1 MIRSLPRLL
10 TNTSKN
16 NDDYCISNNLFGMFA
31 IHCIFCKGLFGLF
44 TLYSQNTLSRFI
56 HLGMVG
62 ITSISDLSINQIHKI
77 QITMRYFFDRDGNY
91 AGTSMQG
98 WEILLLLLF
107 PVALIIFF
115 VFLPFF
121 ILYKYDSREEDKKYE
136 EEHPEILKVDSYITC
151 WYPWHR
157 YSVAYTLA
165 LIFWVCGLLISLLN

>member
-1 MIRSLPRLL
+1 ML
-10 TNTSKN
+10 TV
-16 NDDYCISNNLFGMFA
+16 
-31 IHCIFCKGLFGLF
+31 HCIFCKGLLGLF

-56 HLGMVG
+56 HLGMDS
-62 ITSISDLSINQIHKI
+62 ITSISNLSINQIHKI
-77 QITMRYFFDRDGNY
+77 QITMRFFFDRDGDY

-107 PVALIIFF
+107 PVTLIIFF

-121 ILYKYDSREEDKKYE
+121 ILAKYNAREEDKKYE

>member
-1 MIRSLPRLL
+1 
-10 TNTSKN
+10 
-16 NDDYCISNNLFGMFA
+16 MFA
-31 IHCIFCKGLFGLF
+31 IHGIFCKGLLGLF

-56 HLGMVG
+56 HLGMDS
-62 ITSISDLSINQIHKI
+62 ITSISNLSINQIHKI
-77 QITMRYFFDRDGNY
+77 QITMRFFFDRDGDY

-107 PVALIIFF
+107 PVTLIFF
-115 VFLPFF
+115 FVLLPLF
-121 ILYKYDSREEDKKYE
+121 ILYKYNSREEDKKYE
-136 EEHPEILKVDSYITC
+136 EEHPEILKADSYITC

>member
-1 MIRSLPRLL
+1 ML
-10 TNTSKN
+10 TV
-16 NDDYCISNNLFGMFA
+16 
-31 IHCIFCKGLFGLF
+31 HCIFCKGLLGLF

-98 WEILLLLLF
+98 WEIILLLLF

-121 ILYKYDSREEDKKYE
+121 ILAKYNAREEDKKYE
-136 EEHPEILKVDSYITC
+136 EEHPEILKADSYITC

>member
-1 MIRSLPRLL
+1 M
-10 TNTSKN
+10 
-16 NDDYCISNNLFGMFA
+16 
-31 IHCIFCKGLFGLF
+31 
-44 TLYSQNTLSRFI
+44 RF
-56 HLGMVG
+56 
-62 ITSISDLSINQIHKI
+62 
-77 QITMRYFFDRDGNY
+77 FFDRHGDY

-107 PVALIIFF
+107 PVTLIIFF

-157 YSVAYTLA
+157 YSVAYTLT
-165 LIFWVCGLLISLLN
+165 LILWVIAFIIGILS

>member
-1 MIRSLPRLL
+1 
-10 TNTSKN
+10 
-16 NDDYCISNNLFGMFA
+16 MFA
-31 IHCIFCKGLFGLF
+31 IHGIFCKGLLRLF

-62 ITSISDLSINQIHKI
+62 ITTISDLPINQIHKI

-107 PVALIIFF
+107 PVALIIFL
-115 VFLPFF
+115 VFLPFYVF
-121 ILYKYDSREEDKKYE
+121 HKYSSREEDKKFE
-136 EEHPEILKVDSYITC
+136 EEHPQILKVDSSITC

-157 YSVAYTLA
+157 YSLAYTIS
-165 LIFWVCGLLISLLN
+165 LIFWVIAMIMALTN

>member
-1 MIRSLPRLL
+1 
-10 TNTSKN
+10 
-16 NDDYCISNNLFGMFA
+16 MFA
-31 IHCIFCKGLFGLF
+31 IHGIFCKGLLGLF
-44 TLYSQNTLSRFI
+44 TLYSQNTLSYSI

-62 ITSISDLSINQIHKI
+62 ITSISNLSINQIHKI

-136 EEHPEILKVDSYITC
+136 EEHPEILKADSYITC

>member
-1 MIRSLPRLL
+1 ML
-10 TNTSKN
+10 TVH
-16 NDDYCISNNLFGMFA
+16 G
-31 IHCIFCKGLFGLF
+31 IFCKGLLGLF
-44 TLYSQNTLSRFI
+44 TLYSQNTLSHFI
-56 HLGMVG
+56 HLGMDS
-62 ITSISDLSINQIHKI
+62 ITSISNLSINQIHKI
-77 QITMRYFFDRDGNY
+77 QITMRFFFDRDGNY

-121 ILYKYDSREEDKKYE
+121 ILAKYNAREEDKKYE
-136 EEHPEILKVDSYITC
+136 EEHPEILKADSYITC

>member
-1 MIRSLPRLL
+1 
-10 TNTSKN
+10 
-16 NDDYCISNNLFGMFA
+16 
-31 IHCIFCKGLFGLF
+31 
-44 TLYSQNTLSRFI
+44 
-56 HLGMVG
+56 MVG

-107 PVALIIFF
+107 PVALIIFL
-115 VFLPFF
+115 VFLPFYVF
-121 ILYKYDSREEDKKYE
+121 HKYSSREEDKKYE
-136 EEHPEILKVDSYITC
+136 EEHPEILKADSYITC

-157 YSVAYTLA
+157 YPVAYIMA

>member
-1 MIRSLPRLL
+1 ML
-10 TNTSKN
+10 TV
-16 NDDYCISNNLFGMFA
+16 
-31 IHCIFCKGLFGLF
+31 HCIFCKGLLGLF
-44 TLYSQNTLSRFI
+44 TLYSQDTLSRFI

-62 ITSISDLSINQIHKI
+62 ITSISDLPINQIHKI

-121 ILYKYDSREEDKKYE
+121 ILAKYNAREEDKKYE
-136 EEHPEILKVDSYITC
+136 EEHPEILKADSYITC

>member
-1 MIRSLPRLL
+1 ML
-10 TNTSKN
+10 TV
-16 NDDYCISNNLFGMFA
+16 
-31 IHCIFCKGLFGLF
+31 HCIFCKGLLRLF

-56 HLGMVG
+56 HLGMDS
-62 ITSISDLSINQIHKI
+62 ITSIPDLLINQIPKI

-98 WEILLLLLF
+98 WEIILLLLF

-121 ILYKYDSREEDKKYE
+121 ILAKYNAREEDKKYE
-136 EEHPEILKVDSYITC
+136 EEHPEILKADSYITC

>member
-16 NDDYCISNNLFGMFA
+16 NDYSISDNLLGMFA
-31 IHCIFCKGLFGLF
+31 IHGIFCKDMLRLFAIYPQG
-44 TLYSQNTLSRFI
+44 TLSYSI
-56 HLGMVG
+56 HIGMDS
-62 ITSISDLSINQIHKI
+62 ITSISNLSINQIHKI

-91 AGTSMQG
+91 AGSSMQG

-107 PVALIIFF
+107 PVALIISL
-115 VFLPFF
+115 VFLPFYVF
-121 ILYKYDSREEDKKYE
+121 YKYNSREEDKKYE

-165 LIFWVCGLLISLLN
+165 LIFWVIAFIIGILS

>member
-1 MIRSLPRLL
+1 
-10 TNTSKN
+10 
-16 NDDYCISNNLFGMFA
+16 MFA
-31 IHCIFCKGLFGLF
+31 IHGILCKDLLRLF
-44 TLYSQNTLSRFI
+44 TVHSWGSFLDIIYI
-56 HLGMVG
+56 GMVG
-62 ITSISDLSINQIHKI
+62 ITSISDLPINQVHKI

-107 PVALIIFF
+107 PITLIIFF

-136 EEHPEILKVDSYITC
+136 EEHPEILKADSYITC

-165 LIFWVCGLLISLLN
+165 LIFWVIAFIIGILS

>member
-1 MIRSLPRLL
+1 
-10 TNTSKN
+10 
-16 NDDYCISNNLFGMFA
+16 MFA
-31 IHCIFCKGLFGLF
+31 IHGIFCKGLLGLF

-56 HLGMVG
+56 HLGMDS

-77 QITMRYFFDRDGNY
+77 QITMKFFFDRDGNY

-98 WEILLLLLF
+98 WEIILLLLF

-121 ILYKYDSREEDKKYE
+121 ILAKYNAREEDKKYE

>member
-1 MIRSLPRLL
+1 
-10 TNTSKN
+10 
-16 NDDYCISNNLFGMFA
+16 
-31 IHCIFCKGLFGLF
+31 
-44 TLYSQNTLSRFI
+44 
-56 HLGMVG
+56 
-62 ITSISDLSINQIHKI
+62 
-77 QITMRYFFDRDGNY
+77 MRYFFDRDGNY

-121 ILYKYDSREEDKKYE
+121 ILYKYNSREEDKKYE
-136 EEHPEILKVDSYITC
+136 EEHPEILKADSYITC

-165 LIFWVCGLLISLLN
+165 LIFWVIAFIIGILSHKLELPQ

>member
-1 MIRSLPRLL
+1 MISIRSLPRLL

-16 NDDYCISNNLFGMFA
+16 NDYCISNNLFGMLTV
-31 IHCIFCKGLFGLF
+31 HCIFCKGLLGLF

-56 HLGMVG
+56 HLGMDS
-62 ITSISDLSINQIHKI
+62 ITSISDLPINQIHKI

-91 AGTSMQG
+91 AGSSMQG

-107 PVALIIFF
+107 PVALIIFL
-115 VFLPFF
+115 VFLPFYVF
-121 ILYKYDSREEDKKYE
+121 HKYSSREEDKKYE
-136 EEHPEILKVDSYITC
+136 EEHPEILKADSYITC
-151 WYPWHR
+151 W

>member
-16 NDDYCISNNLFGMFA
+16 NDYCISNNLFGMLTV
-31 IHCIFCKGLFGLF
+31 HGIFCKGLLGLF
-44 TLYSQNTLSRFI
+44 TLYSQNTLSYSI
-56 HLGMVG
+56 HIGMDS
-62 ITSISDLSINQIHKI
+62 ITSISNLSINQIHKI
-77 QITMRYFFDRDGNY
+77 QITMRFFFDRHGDY

-98 WEILLLLLF
+98 WEIILLLLF

-121 ILYKYDSREEDKKYE
+121 ILAKYNAREEDKKYE
-136 EEHPEILKVDSYITC
+136 EEHPEILKADSYITC

>member
-1 MIRSLPRLL
+1 MIRNLPRLL

-16 NDDYCISNNLFGMFA
+16 NDYSISYNLLGMFA
-31 IHCIFCKGLFGLF
+31 IHGILCKGLLRLF
-44 TLYSQNTLSRFI
+44 TVHSQNTLSYSI
-56 HLGMVG
+56 HIGMDS
-62 ITSISDLSINQIHKI
+62 ITSIPDLSINQIHKI

-107 PVALIIFF
+107 PVALIIFL
-115 VFLPFF
+115 VFLPFYVF
-121 ILYKYDSREEDKKYE
+121 HKYSSREEDKKYE

-165 LIFWVCGLLISLLN
+165 LIFWVIAFIIGILS

>member
-1 MIRSLPRLL
+1 
-10 TNTSKN
+10 
-16 NDDYCISNNLFGMFA
+16 MFA
-31 IHCIFCKGLFGLF
+31 IHGIFCKGLLGLF
-44 TLYSQNTLSRFI
+44 TLYSQNTFSRFI
-56 HLGMVG
+56 HLGMDS
-62 ITSISDLSINQIHKI
+62 ITSISDLFINQIHKI

-91 AGTSMQG
+91 AGSSMQG

-121 ILYKYDSREEDKKYE
+121 ILAKYNAREEDKKYE
-136 EEHPEILKVDSYITC
+136 EEHPEILKADSYITC

>member
-1 MIRSLPRLL
+1 ML
-10 TNTSKN
+10 TV
-16 NDDYCISNNLFGMFA
+16 
-31 IHCIFCKGLFGLF
+31 HCIFCKGLLGLF
-44 TLYSQNTLSRFI
+44 TLYSQDTLSRFI

-62 ITSISDLSINQIHKI
+62 ITTISDLPINQVPKT

-121 ILYKYDSREEDKKYE
+121 ILYKYNSREEDKKYE
-136 EEHPEILKVDSYITC
+136 EEHPEILKADSYITC

>member
-1 MIRSLPRLL
+1 ML
-10 TNTSKN
+10 TV
-16 NDDYCISNNLFGMFA
+16 
-31 IHCIFCKGLFGLF
+31 HCIFCKGLLGLF

-98 WEILLLLLF
+98 WEIILLLLF

-121 ILYKYDSREEDKKYE
+121 ILAKYNAREEDKKYE
-136 EEHPEILKVDSYITC
+136 EEHPEILKADSYITC

-157 YSVAYTLA
+157 YSIAYTLA

>member
-1 MIRSLPRLL
+1 MDS
-10 TNTSKN
+10 
-16 NDDYCISNNLFGMFA
+16 
-31 IHCIFCKGLFGLF
+31 
-44 TLYSQNTLSRFI
+44 
-56 HLGMVG
+56 

-77 QITMRYFFDRDGNY
+77 QIAMRFFFDRHGDY

-107 PVALIIFF
+107 PITLIIFF

-136 EEHPEILKVDSYITC
+136 EEHPEILKADSYITC

>member
-1 MIRSLPRLL
+1 ML
-10 TNTSKN
+10 TVH
-16 NDDYCISNNLFGMFA
+16 G
-31 IHCIFCKGLFGLF
+31 IFCKGLLGLF

-121 ILYKYDSREEDKKYE
+121 ILAKYNAREEDKKYE
-136 EEHPEILKVDSYITC
+136 EEHPEILKADSYITC

>member
-1 MIRSLPRLL
+1 
-10 TNTSKN
+10 
-16 NDDYCISNNLFGMFA
+16 MFA

-56 HLGMVG
+56 HIGMDS
-62 ITSISDLSINQIHKI
+62 ITSIPDLSINQIHKI

-98 WEILLLLLF
+98 WEIILLLLF
-107 PVALIIFF
+107 PITLIIFF

-121 ILYKYDSREEDKKYE
+121 ILYKYSSREEDKKYE
-136 EEHPEILKVDSYITC
+136 EEHPEILKADSYITC

-157 YSVAYTLA
+157 NSVAYTLA

>member
-16 NDDYCISNNLFGMFA
+16 NDYCISNNLFGMFA
-31 IHCIFCKGLFGLF
+31 IHGIFCKGLLGLF

-56 HLGMVG
+56 HLGMDS
-62 ITSISDLSINQIHKI
+62 ITSISNLSINQIHKI
-77 QITMRYFFDRDGNY
+77 QITMRFFFDRDGDY

-107 PVALIIFF
+107 PITLIIFF

-121 ILYKYDSREEDKKYE
+121 ILAKYNAREEDKKYE
-136 EEHPEILKVDSYITC
+136 EEHPEILKADSYITC

>member
-16 NDDYCISNNLFGMFA
+16 NDYSISDNLLGMFA
-31 IHCIFCKGLFGLF
+31 IHGIFCKGLLGLF

-56 HLGMVG
+56 HLGMDS
-62 ITSISDLSINQIHKI
+62 ITSISNLSINQIHKI

-121 ILYKYDSREEDKKYE
+121 ILAKYNAREEDKKYE
-136 EEHPEILKVDSYITC
+136 EEHPEILKADSYITC

-165 LIFWVCGLLISLLN
+165 LIFWICGLLISLLN

>member
-1 MIRSLPRLL
+1 
-10 TNTSKN
+10 
-16 NDDYCISNNLFGMFA
+16 MFA
-31 IHCIFCKGLFGLF
+31 IHGIFCKGLLGLF

-56 HLGMVG
+56 HLGMDS
-62 ITSISDLSINQIHKI
+62 ITSISNLSINQIHKI
-77 QITMRYFFDRDGNY
+77 QITMRFFFDRDGDY

-98 WEILLLLLF
+98 WEIILLLLF

-121 ILYKYDSREEDKKYE
+121 ILAKYNAREEDKKYE
-136 EEHPEILKVDSYITC
+136 EEHPEILKADSYITC

>member
-1 MIRSLPRLL
+1 MIRNLPRLL

-16 NDDYCISNNLFGMFA
+16 NDYSISDNLLGMFA
-31 IHCIFCKGLFGLF
+31 IHGIFCKGLLGLF

-56 HLGMVG
+56 HLGMDS
-62 ITSISDLSINQIHKI
+62 ITSISNLSIKI

-91 AGTSMQG
+91 AGSSMQG

-107 PVALIIFF
+107 PVALIIFL
-115 VFLPFF
+115 VFLPFYVF
-121 ILYKYDSREEDKKYE
+121 HKYSSREEDKKYE

-165 LIFWVCGLLISLLN
+165 LIFWVIAFIIGILS